1 MSTQATER
9 ACFVLETAFFHK
21 KCLLLS
27 IFVHYHLISFFISF
41 SFIFIHDTN
50 ELVRNFWNCKL
61 RANLLYL
68 CCWWQSVIIAEV
80 VKRKLG
86 QSFLMHACA
95 KNPHFWNIYN
105 ININSYVKL
114 RQLRVDN
121 EIVTEKWS
129 GSESSARNWERH
141 RRSSKLE
148 TCEAIVFLSKIS
160 RLGFSRYL
168 LTALFVSLTTWQN
181 ASLQPTQN

>member
-1 MSTQATER
+1 MSTQETER
-9 ACFVLETAFFHK
+9 ACFVLETTFFHK

-27 IFVHYHLISFFISF
+27 IFVQYHLISFFFTSF

-61 RANLLYL
+61 RANLLYP
-68 CCWWQSVIIAEV
+68 CWWQSVIIAEV

-86 QSFLMHACA
+86 QSFLMHACV
-95 KNPHFWNIYN
+95 KHSHFWNIYN

-129 GSESSARNWERH
+129 GSASSARNWK
-141 RRSSKLE
+141 RSSKPE
-148 TCEAIVFLSKIS
+148 TCKNTRVK
-160 RLGFSRYL
+160 
-168 LTALFVSLTTWQN
+168 
-181 ASLQPTQN
+181 P